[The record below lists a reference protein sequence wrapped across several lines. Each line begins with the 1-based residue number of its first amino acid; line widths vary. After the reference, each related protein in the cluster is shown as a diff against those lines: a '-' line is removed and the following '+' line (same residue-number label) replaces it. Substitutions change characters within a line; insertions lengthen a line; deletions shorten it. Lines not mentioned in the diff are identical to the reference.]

1 MVQLAADVRAWRP
14 PVPGVREVLHAALDH
29 AYPPHTHDTWTLFI
43 VDEGAIRYALDRREG
58 GEGQTM
64 VSILPPHVV
73 HDGRPASSNGYRKRV
88 VYLETELLGEHLIG
102 AAVDR
107 PQFPDPAM
115 RAEVVRLHDALE
127 CVDDALEAETRLHLL
142 VERIRDSFGDRA
154 PSEVPSHD
162 AAEALRAYLDS
173 HLFEPLT
180 LTAAA
185 DELDASPTHVA
196 RAFSER
202 FGIAPHAYVIGR
214 RLDAARTRIL
224 DGQPLADVATEV
236 GFYDQAHLTRR
247 FKRFLSV
254 TPGRFAGPQSRSSSR
269 YPLDYH
275 GAAVG
280 RRRRHATP
288 AAPMRGDLG

>member
-1 MVQLAADVRAWRP
+1 VVLYDPAMAEVGVDVRAWRP
-14 PVPGVREVLHAALDH
+14 PVPGVREVLHASLDH

-43 VDEGAIRYALDRREG
+43 VDEGAIRYDLDRRQG

-73 HDGRPASSNGYRKRV
+73 HDGRPASSDGYRKRV
-88 VYLETELLGEHLIG
+88 VYLETEVLGEHLIG

-107 PQFPDPAM
+107 PQFPDPGM
-115 RAEVVRLHDALE
+115 RTEVARLHDALA
-127 CVDDALEAETRLHLL
+127 CVDDALEAETRLLRI
-142 VERIRDSFGDRA
+142 VERVRRSFGDSA
-154 PSEVPSHD
+154 PSEEPSND

-173 HLFEPLT
+173 HLFEPVT

-185 DELDASPTHVA
+185 DELEASPTQVA
-196 RAFSER
+196 RAFSET

-224 DGQPLADVATEV
+224 DGQPLAAVATEV

-254 TPGRFAGPQSRSSSR
+254 TPGKFAASTHR
-269 YPLDYH
+269 
-275 GAAVG
+275 AAS
-280 RRRRHATP
+280 
-288 AAPMRGDLG
+288 

>member
-1 MVQLAADVRAWRP
+1 MGEGAVEVRAWRP
-14 PVPGVREVLHAALDH
+14 AVPGIREVLHATLDQP
-29 AYPPHTHDTWTLFI
+29 YPPHTHDTWTLFI
-43 VDEGAIRYALDRREG
+43 VDEGAIRYELDRRHG
-58 GEGQTM
+58 GEERTM

-73 HDGRPASSNGYRKRV
+73 HDGRPATSDGYRKRV
-88 VYLETELLGEHLIG
+88 IYLETELLGEHLIG

-115 RAEVVRLHDALE
+115 RTEVARLHDALA
-127 CVDDALEAETRLHLL
+127 CVDDALEAETRLHLI
-142 VERIRDSFGDRA
+142 VERIRDSFGDGA
-154 PSEVPSHD
+154 PSEVPSND

-173 HLFEPLT
+173 HLFEPMT

-185 DELDASPTHVA
+185 EELDASPTQVA
-196 RAFSER
+196 RAFAAT
-202 FGIAPHAYVIGR
+202 FGITPHAYVIGR

-254 TPGRFAGPQSRSSSR
+254 TPGKFAASTQR
-269 YPLDYH
+269 
-275 GAAVG
+275 AAS
-280 RRRRHATP
+280 
-288 AAPMRGDLG
+288 